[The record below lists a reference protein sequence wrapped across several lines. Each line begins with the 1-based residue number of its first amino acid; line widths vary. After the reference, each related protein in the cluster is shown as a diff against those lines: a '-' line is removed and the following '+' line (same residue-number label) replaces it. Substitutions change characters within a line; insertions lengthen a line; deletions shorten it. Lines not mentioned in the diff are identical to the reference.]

1 MDNETKQVVR
11 SEYQTSMLLLNDLLR
26 LRREGN
32 YVFRGI
38 SRKMEWNPT
47 IQRYYSK
54 GKFYNLIKYEY
65 RMLYD
70 FFQNWNLR
78 HFNSSENILEL
89 VASAQHYGIPTRLV
103 DWTRDPYV
111 ALYFAVNNNLDPDD
125 GYYSLIYTNLN
136 SHTVLDSLRMTFTVD
151 DHLKG
156 GEPNIIYNYQR
167 FLRTIGDRKGLKELI
182 ESRNTELEEMNVKSS
197 SHYSDD
203 GLIFYDSPLSNERLL
218 AQKGLFSIPVS
229 LEDQKAANE
238 IIFNTDTIKIHLDSK
253 ERDKL
258 LFYLENMNYSRNYL
272 FPDLQ
277 NLCRYIVDKTIK
289 LADANEIVDRS
300 GSS

>member
-1 MDNETKQVVR
+1 MENETKQVVR
-11 SEYQTSMLLLNDLLR
+11 SEYQTSASLLNDLLR

-38 SRKMEWNPT
+38 SRKREWKPA
-47 IQRYYSK
+47 IQRYCSN
-54 GKFYNLIKYEY
+54 GKYYNLEEYEY

-111 ALYFAVNNNLDPDD
+111 ALYFAVNNNPNPDD
-125 GYYSLIYTNLN
+125 GHYSLIYTNLEY
-136 SHTVLDSLRMTFTVD
+136 HTVLDSLRMTLTMGDVI
-151 DHLKG
+151 KG
-156 GEPNIIYNYQR
+156 DPDILYNYKR
-167 FLRTIGDRKGLKELI
+167 FLRTIADREGLKKLI
-182 ESRNTELEEMNVKSS
+182 DTRNLELEEMNVKSS
-197 SHYSDD
+197 SHYRDG

-229 LEDQKAANE
+229 LDDQEAANQ
-238 IIFNTDTIKIHLDSK
+238 IILNADTIRIQLDSK

-277 NLCRYIVDKTIK
+277 NLCRFIVDKTIK

-300 GSS
+300 ESS